1 MREGSQSGRRAGLRL
16 RWRGS
21 VVRQAR
27 RAIPIYLLVLA
38 LVALTLMVSPTF
50 RTVQNFR
57 NVVAQVTPLAAVAVG
72 QTLVLLMGGIDLSIG
87 SVVSL
92 TTVILSFSG
101 RNGAYSLGPA
111 LLLALGAGALA
122 GLLNGLGIVR
132 LRIPPL
138 LMTLASSAVVKGV
151 ALYLRDAPGGSVDR
165 GLTRFLNW
173 NAGPVSTF
181 GLILLVLYLAAWAFL
196 SFTRPGRHLY
206 ATGGD
211 MEHARRSGVNVDRT
225 TIMGYTLA
233 GVVGAIGG
241 ILLAGRIYSGDPV
254 IGDPYSM
261 DSIASAVLGGTS
273 LLGGIG
279 GVVGTLAGAVLLAM
293 TNNILNLLNVFSFY
307 QYIVKGLILAG
318 ALVLYHVRGRGAHHA
333 G

>member
-1 MREGSQSGRRAGLRL
+1 MRKG
-16 RWRGS
+16 WRGS

-27 RAIPIYLLVLA
+27 RAIPIYLLVLG
-38 LVALTLMVSPTF
+38 LVAMTLVVSPTF
-50 RTVQNFR
+50 RTEQNFR

-72 QTLVLLMGGIDLSIG
+72 QTLVLLLGGIDLSIG

-92 TTVILSFSG
+92 ATVILSFSG
-101 RNGAYSLGPA
+101 RNGSLHIGPA
-111 LLLALGAGALA
+111 LLLALAAGALV
-122 GLLNGLGIVR
+122 GFLNGLGVVR

-138 LMTLASSAVVKGV
+138 LMTLASMAVVKGV

-165 GLTRFLNW
+165 AFTRFLNW
-173 NAGPVSTF
+173 HAGPVTMF
-181 GLILLVLYLAAWAFL
+181 GLALLMLYLAAWAFL

-211 MEHARRSGVNVDRT
+211 REHARRSGVNVDWT
-225 TIMGYTLA
+225 TILGYTLA
-233 GVVGAIGG
+233 GLVGAIGG

-254 IGDPYSM
+254 IGDAYSL
-261 DSIASAVLGGTS
+261 DSVAASVLGGTS

-318 ALVLYHVRGRGAHHA
+318 ALVLYHVRGRGAHRA
-333 G
+333 A